1 MPAKV
6 TLPVFMR
13 LGEKGREQLVGHVSW
28 NVVDGEG
35 TTDLAYLE
43 AAFPQMLDDSPELQA
58 LGIVREESPG

>member
-28 NVVDGEG
+28 DVADGEG
-35 TTDLAYLE
+35 SADLTDLE

-58 LGIVREESPG
+58 LGIVREESPE